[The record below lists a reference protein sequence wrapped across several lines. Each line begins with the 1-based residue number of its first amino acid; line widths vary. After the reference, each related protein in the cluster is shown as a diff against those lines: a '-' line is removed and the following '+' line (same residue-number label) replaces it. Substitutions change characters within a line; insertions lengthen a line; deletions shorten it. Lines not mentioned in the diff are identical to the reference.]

1 MADELAMIKIEGGAI
16 VTVPAGDKAYL
27 IAEFPSIMGKEKKIV
42 PFDKK
47 LTETRIIEALE
58 KAGASAES
66 IVSRIKDIV
75 KQRKDVQVEEVIGK

>member
-1 MADELAMIKIEGGAI
+1 MADELAMVKLDGGAI

-47 LTETRIIEALE
+47 LIETRIIEALE
-58 KAGASAES
+58 KAGASAEG
-66 IVSRIKDIV
+66 IVGSIKDIV
-75 KQRKDVQVEEVIGK
+75 RRKKDAQVEEVIGR